1 MAIQLKDVMS
11 LATSL
16 NRRLSAMIE
25 LNEKKR
31 SCLRE
36 RMPAMEPKCQDCQLL
51 LELNRVTNHELRER
65 VTTLNASFLSTFEQ
79 AIGVELRL
87 RQMKELEDLATVR
100 GNVDVTEIQATSLNC
115 MHTFCRYCIS
125 QWKNSERIRQIEA
138 GCPVCREPAT
148 SEKRNYF
155 ADNLI
160 DIMVDCYPEEERNSR
175 KQLVAN
181 HQELSQMTQE
191 VLGMRH
197 ETNSFIQATNH
208 TGQLMRQ
215 IAMQIKD
222 IFQFLDER
230 EHHLDALDAILA
242 PRLPDVQLPQP
253 NLLVDIQLPQPNLPV
268 VPVPHQLQRR
278 ENAQRDRQS
287 RTAILGIQG
296 PRAIQRASRT
306 NQSSAA
312 RRASV
317 RKLGTLFSRPDW
329 RY

>member
-1 MAIQLKDVMS
+1 
-11 LATSL
+11 
-16 NRRLSAMIE
+16 
-25 LNEKKR
+25 
-31 SCLRE
+31 
-36 RMPAMEPKCQDCQLL
+36 
-51 LELNRVTNHELRER
+51 
-65 VTTLNASFLSTFEQ
+65 
-79 AIGVELRL
+79 
-87 RQMKELEDLATVR
+87 
-100 GNVDVTEIQATSLNC
+100 

-148 SEKRNYF
+148 LEKRNYF

-230 EHHLDALDAILA
+230 GQLTFILENVPFIKFSCYFRA
-242 PRLPDVQLPQP
+242 PFRCA
-253 NLLVDIQLPQPNLPV
+253 
-268 VPVPHQLQRR
+268 RCYTGT
-278 ENAQRDRQS
+278 E
-287 RTAILGIQG
+287 
-296 PRAIQRASRT
+296 
-306 NQSSAA
+306 AA
-312 RRASV
+312 RRSTSAA
-317 RKLGTLFSRPDW
+317 
-329 RY
+329 